1 MSQSSPLFEYRVH
14 EGRPTLRFADRSYDL
29 LGPVEPED
37 IAPFRGQ
44 APDEE
49 LRAAARELQVER
61 AKLLPQLAFDAVTL
75 ALLIRVLD
83 ALAVGQP
90 LLIEGPPGV
99 GKTVVVR
106 LAACLIGLRCTRIN
120 FNHHLDPAEVLGRY
134 MPAVGGGWEPRLGS
148 VSEGMMRGDLVYL
161 DEANLAPA
169 SSLDALLAA
178 LECGAEKIHVT
189 DLNRDVPIHA
199 RTRVVATINSAGD
212 LSHGRVPLSPPMRS
226 RFVAYFPQAPDHT
239 SYTAIS
245 RHLCTGAAAEVVI
258 HRGHAYALAAVAEV
272 VCPYVGSLADFD
284 ELAERLGR
292 FTHDLG
298 QRCAD
303 RTIGAERREGYVVDR
318 RLLLAFLRACDRGMQ
333 RVAPGEDAGA
343 VFDRC
348 FEDHFLHVFAPGA
361 DRSAARDQA
370 EKIGVFPRVG
380 RLRMLTCPKGQSHGL
395 IGRVAVG
402 DLVEYRGALYEVH
415 EVTTAHVFLRGD
427 DRRRF
432 CVSRDAFRGRIR
444 RDGVV
449 EVAG

>member
-1 MSQSSPLFEYRVH
+1 MSQPSQLFEYGAER
-14 EGRPTLRFADRSYDL
+14 GRPYLRVADRTFDL

-44 APDEE
+44 APDAE
-49 LRAAARELQVER
+49 LRAAARERQAER
-61 AKLLPQLAFDAVTL
+61 AKLLAQLALDAGTVT
-75 ALLIRVLD
+75 LLIRVLD

-90 LLIEGPPGV
+90 LLIEGPPAI
-99 GKTVVVR
+99 GKTAVVR
-106 LAACLIGLRCTRIN
+106 LAACMIGLPCTRIN
-120 FNHHLDPAEVLGRY
+120 FNHQLDPAEVLGRY
-134 MPAVGGGWEPRLGS
+134 MPATGGGWEPRLGS
-148 VSEGMMRGDLVYL
+148 VSEGMMRGGLVYL
-161 DEANLAPA
+161 DEVNLAPA
-169 SSLDALLAA
+169 SSLDALLPA
-178 LECGAEKIHVT
+178 LEHGADKIHVG
-189 DLNRDVPIHA
+189 DLNRDVPIHP
-199 RTRVVATINSAGD
+199 RTRVIATINSAGE
-212 LSHGRVPLSPPMRS
+212 LAHGRVPLSPPMRS
-226 RFVAYFPQAPDHT
+226 RFVPYFPQHPDHT
-239 SYTAIS
+239 SYTAIA
-245 RHLCTGAAAEVVI
+245 RHLCTGAAADVVI
-258 HRGHAYALAAVAEV
+258 HRGHAYALAAVGVV

-318 RLLLAFLRACDRGMQ
+318 RLLLAFWRACDRGMQ

-348 FEDHFLHVFAPGA
+348 FEDFFLHAFAPGA
-361 DRSAARDQA
+361 DRTAARDQA

-395 IGRVAVG
+395 FGRVTCG
-402 DLVEYRGALYEVH
+402 DLVEYRGALYEVD
-415 EVTTAHVFLRGD
+415 EVTTTQVFLRGD

-432 CVSRDAFRGRIR
+432 CVGREAFRGRIR

-449 EVAG
+449 EVVG